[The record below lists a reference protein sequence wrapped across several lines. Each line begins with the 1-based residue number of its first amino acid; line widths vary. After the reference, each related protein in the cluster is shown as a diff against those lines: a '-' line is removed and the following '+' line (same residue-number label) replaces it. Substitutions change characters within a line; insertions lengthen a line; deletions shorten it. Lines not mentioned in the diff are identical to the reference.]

1 MGALVLTGDTSG
13 SVTVAVPTVAGTNT
27 ATFPAATGTVMVSGN
42 MPAFRATQATG
53 TVIPNTTFTKV
64 LFDTVTF
71 DTNSN
76 FASSRFTPTVAGYYQ
91 VTGIVRFSLVSGN
104 FTSPYIYKNGVAYQG
119 MEGCVQSGTNDISGI
134 VTCLVYC
141 NGSTD
146 YIEFYAYQ
154 SSGGSKTTITGTTN
168 TSFSACLV
176 RGA

>member
-1 MGALVLTGDTSG
+1 MAVTINASTSAGLVMTSDLSGVLTLQQNGVSLPNG
-13 SVTVAVPTVAGTNT
+13 GVA
-27 ATFPAATGTVMVSGN
+27 
-42 MPAFRATQATG
+42 PAFRATQATG
-53 TVIPNTTFTKV
+53 TAVANTTFTKL